1 MESLDILFIDLE
13 VATNTSKIYTIG
25 ALYKAEKYKGV
36 SISAIRDIY
45 FKYKPEYICGHNFIN
60 HDKRFLVETS
70 FNPIFD
76 KAEIIDTF
84 FVSMLLYPDKLSHK
98 LSKPYKTEAHIQN
111 DPFGDCV
118 ATQNLLELM
127 IDRFN
132 SFAPPIKTL
141 LASLL
146 SKNGYFKGFFSYV
159 GVELEKVDVY
169 NLFKDQIKCS
179 KERFEQQLNEYPS
192 EMAIILVYLKTNE
205 RTSLSYA
212 VLQIF
217 PNIVRLLKELKYNP
231 SSINLEQFADDEF
244 GIKGFREFEPRDKG
258 TDLFNLDAEKISQL
272 DIIKATLNDES
283 LLAIL
288 PTGGGKTFTF
298 QMPALIKAGAYKALT
313 IVISPLQA
321 LMKNHVDSFS
331 EKNQNYKVVAISGYL
346 SPIERLNAIAEVENG
361 IIDILY
367 LAPEALR
374 SNSIFNA
381 LKKRIIERFV
391 IDEAHCFSSWGHD
404 FRHDYKYIA
413 TFIKDLQDASP
424 FQGNIPV
431 SCLTA
436 TAKPEVLEDIKRY
449 FDDRLELKLSDYLAS
464 SKRTNLHYTAIEVF
478 DDKEKYETLIN
489 EIIRIGRK
497 PTIIYIPQNAR
508 MCRELSE
515 KMLQDLRLTALN
527 FVIEPFYSMID
538 SEIEDGK
545 RRGRNKSEI
554 LNDFIDDKINIVI
567 ATTAFGMGIDKPN
580 IQAVIHYET
589 SDSLESYL
597 QESGR
602 GGRSDDIEAECIV
615 LYANSDFDKLFN
627 RQNRSKIEY
636 GEINRI
642 LKEIKKEKRNPVI
655 LSTKQIA
662 EKAGIDTEDSSK
674 DYDVMIKTALLELEE
689 AGIIRRGRN
698 TTKIYAT
705 SINKEGN
712 SSTMEYVH
720 NVLDPHKAILD
731 LYDQMIRVMATI
743 IGRSKLDPI
752 EVDDLADNTGVNRSD
767 VHKVLYKLAE
777 FDLIAM
783 ENDISAFISGAVIKE
798 LESHFEI
805 ENKLIEFLKA
815 LPDYQNEFHLRD
827 VNDTRLEKTNYIGLS
842 RKIIQSFTHLSSLA
856 NKKFKV
862 KFKKEICRILEKTDL
877 IKVIELVKIRQSV
890 ARSVVD
896 TLLEKQKNS
905 SDEEVE
911 FSSTELQ
918 QSVNVVSK
926 ISTEGFHHTLVYL
939 HDTLKEFKLR
949 RGRLI
954 YYQAFALQKDNR
966 IEEALP
972 YQKRRD
978 YNQSLKLYYE
988 RKTEAIHIL
997 RAFYKKLSEEQTKY
1011 CEKFISDYFSMDY
1024 NAFKKDYKFNEKLI
1038 KLPLTEDRYRQIVE
1052 DLNEEQSRV
1061 FEDKTN
1067 RAVMVLA
1074 GPGSGKTKTLVHKIA
1089 SLITLENHKPEHF
1102 IMLTHGRA
1110 AATEFRDRLAK
1121 LIGGLAYEVDIM
1133 TFHAY
1138 ALQLI
1143 GKRANDQNRLDQVIE
1158 LATHGIKLGEIEIP
1172 YKTMLILDE
1181 YQDVSQKIYD
1191 FIKTLFNRME
1201 TDKRIIAVGDDD
1213 QCINNFNGNDRAEIR
1228 LMRTFENEFNY
1239 GVSVE
1244 EEDEN
1249 SGNFARYSLLNNY
1262 RSKSN
1267 IVTFANEFART
1278 IPDRLKCDDLIAN
1291 DSTNGYI
1298 EIFNYPLNTSMIQ
1311 NIADLVEKDSSENIA
1326 ILCKT
1331 NQAVLTMYS
1340 ILKAK
1345 GINVKYLTA
1354 KDGFRL
1360 GQLVEL
1366 QDFLEM
1372 WKKSSFD
1379 EAFMWVNERYKKST
1393 NLSLTQ
1399 KVIERFGNEAN
1410 FKSGSSEFLTTEF
1423 EKYLYDI
1430 EFEEFESTKA
1440 KVIVSTMHKAKGKEF
1455 DSVYLM
1461 VENNFIQ
1468 DDYQRRLLYVAIT
1481 RAKDNLHIH
1490 TQDRCFKMFESF
1502 ANDVHMI
1509 NMNHEEPNSIVLTMG
1524 LGDLSLSNKDAAVGI
1539 SETNPVAGEII
1550 SIEMQRFNEGTV
1562 RFKLSKNGQTIGVLS
1577 KPDGGKDRLSA
1588 KILDKEKDGYILDFN
1603 AEIEYVVD
1611 RQDPIT
1617 KESHLQVLSN
1627 ITMHRRS
1634 HPIS

>member
-1 MESLDILFIDLE
+1 MGSLDILFIDLE
-13 VATNTSKIYTIG
+13 VATNTSKIYAAG
-25 ALYKAEKYKGV
+25 ALYKDEAYKGE
-36 SISAIRDIY
+36 SISAIRDLY

-60 HDKRFLVETS
+60 HDKQFLVKSS

-76 KAEIIDTF
+76 TAKIIDTF
-84 FVSMLLYPDKLSHK
+84 FVSMLFYPDKVTHK

-132 SFAPPIKTL
+132 NLPAPLKTSL
-141 LASLL
+141 TLLL
-146 SKNGYFKGFFSYV
+146 SKNKYFNGFFSLV
-159 GVELEKVDVY
+159 GAELEKIVIYDF
-169 NLFKDQIKCS
+169 FKEQIKCS
-179 KERFEQQLNEYPS
+179 SDRFGQLARDYPA
-192 EMAIILVYLKTNE
+192 EMAIVLVYLNTSD

-212 VLQIF
+212 VLQTF
-217 PNIVRLLKELKYNP
+217 PHIVMLLKELQYDPK
-231 SSINLEQFADDEF
+231 SIDLERFAEDEF
-244 GIKGFREFEPRDKG
+244 GIKGFRDFEARESG
-258 TDLFNLDAEKISQL
+258 TDLFNMDAEKISQR
-272 DIIKATLNDES
+272 DIIQGALNDES
-283 LLAIL
+283 LLVIL

-298 QMPALIKAGAYKALT
+298 QMPALIKASAYKALT

-321 LMKNHVDSFS
+321 LMKNHVDSFR
-331 EKNQNYKVVAISGYL
+331 EKNQNYKVAAISGFL

-381 LKKRIIERFV
+381 IKKRIVDRFV

-413 TFIKDLQDASP
+413 TFIKDLQESSP
-424 FQGNIPV
+424 FQGSIPV

-449 FDDRLELKLSDYLAS
+449 FHERLDLTLVEYLAS
-464 SKRTNLHYTAIEVF
+464 AKRTNLHYTAIEVA
-478 DDKEKYETLIN
+478 DDKEKYERLIV
-489 EIIRIGRK
+489 EINRIGQK

-508 MCRELSE
+508 LCRELSE
-515 KMLQDLRLTALN
+515 KLLQDPRITAMELE
-527 FVIEPFYSMID
+527 IEPFYSMID

-545 RRGRNKSEI
+545 RIGRNKSEI
-554 LNDFIDDKINIVI
+554 LNDFIDDKIDIVI

-602 GGRSDDIEAECIV
+602 GGRSDAIDAECTV
-615 LYANSDFDKLFN
+615 LYTNSDFDKLFN
-627 RQNRSKIEY
+627 RQNRSKIEH

-655 LSTKQIA
+655 ISTKQLA

-689 AGIIRRGRN
+689 AGIIKRGRN

-705 SINKEGN
+705 SINKEDN
-712 SSTMEYVH
+712 SSNMEYVH
-720 NVLDPHKAILD
+720 KILDPHEEILD
-731 LYDQMIRVMATI
+731 LYDEMIRVMAAI

-783 ENDISAFISGAVIKE
+783 ENDVSAYITSAVKKE
-798 LESHFEI
+798 LESHFEF
-805 ENKLIEFLKA
+805 ENKLIEFFKA
-815 LPDYQNEFHLRD
+815 LPDYQHEFNLREVNEMQS
-827 VNDTRLEKTNYIGLS
+827 EKTNYIGLS
-842 RKIIQSFTHLSSLA
+842 RKIIQSFTHISSLA
-856 NKKFKV
+856 NQKFKV
-862 KFKKEICRILEKTDL
+862 KFKKDVCRILEKEDL
-877 IKVIELVKIRQSV
+877 AKVIELVQIRQMV

-896 TLLEKQKNS
+896 ILLKKQKNS
-905 SDEEVE
+905 IDEVE
-911 FSSTELQ
+911 FTSTKLQ
-918 QSVNVVSK
+918 QSVNEVSR
-926 ISTEGFHHTLVYL
+926 ISLEGFHHTLVYL
-939 HDTLKEFKLR
+939 HETLKEFKLR
-949 RGRLI
+949 KGRLI
-954 YYQAFALQKDNR
+954 YYQAFALQKSER
-966 IEEALP
+966 IEESTP
-972 YQKRRD
+972 YQKIRD
-978 YNQSLKLYYE
+978 YNKTLKLYYE
-988 RKTEAIHIL
+988 QKTESIHIL
-997 RAFYKKLSEEQTKY
+997 RVFYKKLSHERWGL

-1024 NAFKKDYKFNEKLI
+1024 NAFKKLYNFNEKLI
-1038 KLPLTEDRYRQIVE
+1038 KLPLTEERYRQIVE
-1052 DLNEEQSRV
+1052 DLNEEQTKV

-1067 RAVMVLA
+1067 RAIMVLA

-1102 IMLTHGRA
+1102 LMLTHGRA
-1110 AATEFRDRLAK
+1110 AAAEFRNRLAK

-1143 GKRANDQNRLDQVIE
+1143 GRRASDQNRLEQVIE
-1158 LATHGIKLGEIEIP
+1158 IATHKIDQGEIEIP

-1181 YQDVSQKIYD
+1181 YQDVSKKIYD
-1191 FIKTLFNRME
+1191 FIKTLFKKME
-1201 TDKRIIAVGDDD
+1201 MNKRIIAVGDDD
-1213 QCINNFNGNDRAEIR
+1213 QCINNFEGNDRADIS
-1228 LMRTFENEFNY
+1228 LMQTFENEFKE
-1239 GVSVE
+1239 GATSE
-1244 EEDEN
+1244 EKDEDEN
-1249 SGNFARYSLLNNY
+1249 PGNFARYTLLNNY

-1267 IVTFANEFART
+1267 IVNLSNAFARSFKY
-1278 IPDRLKCDDLIAN
+1278 RLKHDDLIAN
-1291 DSTNGYI
+1291 DTAKGYI
-1298 EIFNYPLNTSMIQ
+1298 QIVKYPLNTSMIQ
-1311 NIADLVEKDSSENIA
+1311 NIADLVEKDTSENIA

-1331 NQAVLTMYS
+1331 NQAVLNMYS
-1340 ILKAK
+1340 MLKAK
-1345 GINVKYLTA
+1345 GVNVKYLTG

-1360 GQLVEL
+1360 GQLIEL
-1366 QDFLEM
+1366 QSFLRV

-1379 EAFMWVNERYKKST
+1379 EAALRIKELYKDSRT
-1393 NLSLTQ
+1393 LPLAQ
-1399 KVIERFGNEAN
+1399 RVIERFENETN
-1410 FKSGSSEFLTTEF
+1410 FESGSSEFISTAF
-1423 EKYLYDI
+1423 EEYINEI

-1468 DDYQRRLLYVAIT
+1468 DDYQRRLIYVGIT
-1481 RAKDNLHIH
+1481 RAKENLYIH
-1490 TQDRCFKMFESF
+1490 TQDSCFKKFETF
-1502 ANDVHMI
+1502 ANDI
-1509 NMNHEEPNSIVLTMG
+1509 SIIKTTYDEPSSIVFAMG
-1524 LGDLSLSNKDAAVGI
+1524 LGDLSLANEIASKGI
-1539 SETNPVAGEII
+1539 SQTNPLAGDII
-1550 SIEMQRFNEGTV
+1550 AIEKQLYDDGNV
-1562 RFKLSKNGQTIGVLS
+1562 RFKLTKNGLTVGVLS
-1577 KPDGGKDRLSA
+1577 KPEGGKDRLST
-1588 KILDKEKDGYILDFN
+1588 KIINKEKEGYRLDSN
-1603 AEIEYVVD
+1603 AEIEYVVV
-1611 RQDPIT
+1611 RRDPIT
-1617 KESHLQVLSN
+1617 KISNSQVLCN
-1627 ITMHRRS
+1627 ITMNRN
-1634 HPIS
+1634 

>member
-1 MESLDILFIDLE
+1 MESLDIFYIDLE
-13 VATNTSKIYTIG
+13 VTVNSSRIDTIG
-25 ALYKAEKYKGV
+25 ALYKDETYKGE
-36 SISAIRDIY
+36 SISAVRELY
-45 FKYKPEYICGHNFIN
+45 LKYRPEYICGHNFIN
-60 HDKRFLVETS
+60 HDKRYLVKTS

-76 KAEIIDTF
+76 TAKIIDTF

-127 IDRFN
+127 INRFI
-132 SFAPPIKTL
+132 SFDSSLKAL

-146 SKNGYFKGFFSYV
+146 SKNEYFKGFFSYV
-159 GVELEKVDVY
+159 GVELEKVDIY
-169 NLFKDQIKCS
+169 DLFKDHIECS
-179 KERFEQQLNEYPS
+179 AERFAQLLNDFPTET
-192 EMAIILVYLKTNE
+192 AIILVYITTNE
-205 RTSLSYA
+205 RTALSYA
-212 VLQIF
+212 VLQTF
-217 PNIVRLLKELKYNP
+217 PNVVKVMKELQYDP
-231 SSINLEQFADDEF
+231 SSINLESFANDEF

-272 DIIKATLNDES
+272 DIIKAALNDES
-283 LLAIL
+283 FLAIL

-298 QMPALIKAGAYKALT
+298 QLPALIKAKAYKALT

-321 LMKNHVDSFS
+321 LMKNHVDSFR
-331 EKNQNYKVVAISGYL
+331 EKNQNYKVAAISGYL
-346 SPIERLNAIAEVENG
+346 SPIERLNAITEVENG

-413 TFIKDLQDASP
+413 TFIKDLQENSP
-424 FQGNIPV
+424 FQGIIPV

-449 FDDRLELKLSDYLAS
+449 FDERLNLKLSDYLAS
-464 SKRTNLHYTAIEVF
+464 AKRTNLYYSAIEVS
-478 DDKEKYETLIN
+478 DDKEKYETLIK

-515 KMLQDLRLTALN
+515 KLLQDTRIILME
-527 FVIEPFYSMID
+527 VEIEPFYSMID
-538 SEIEDGK
+538 SEIEEGK

-554 LNDFIDDKINIVI
+554 LNDFIKDKIDIVI

-602 GGRSDDIEAECIV
+602 GGRSDAIDAECIV

-636 GEINRI
+636 GEIKRI
-642 LKEIKKEKRNPVI
+642 LREIKKEKRNPVI
-655 LSTKQIA
+655 LSSKQLA
-662 EKAGIDTEDSSK
+662 EKVGIDTEDSSK

-689 AGIIRRGRN
+689 AGIIKRGRN

-705 SINKEGN
+705 SVKKEGN

-720 NVLDPHKAILD
+720 KVLDPHKEILD
-731 LYDQMIRVMATI
+731 LYDEMIRVMATI

-783 ENDISAFISGAVIKE
+783 ENDVSAYISGKVKND

-805 ENKLIEFLKA
+805 ENKLIEFLKT
-815 LPDYQNEFHLRD
+815 LPDYQHEFHLRD
-827 VNDTRLEKTNYIGLS
+827 IDEIRLEKTNHIGLS
-842 RKIIQSFTHLSSLA
+842 KKIIQSFTHLSSLA
-856 NKKFKV
+856 KKKFKV
-862 KFKKEICRILEKTDL
+862 TFKKEICRILEKEDL
-877 IKVIELVKIRQSV
+877 NNVINLVQLRQEV

-896 TLLEKQKNS
+896 TLLKKKKI

-911 FSSTELQ
+911 FSSIQLQ
-918 QSVNVVSK
+918 QSINHISK
-926 ISTEGFHHTLVYL
+926 ISIEGFHHTLVYL
-939 HDTLKEFKLR
+939 HENLKEFKLR

-954 YYQAFALQKDNR
+954 YYQGFALRKNDR

-972 YQKRRD
+972 YQKGRD
-978 YNQSLKLYYE
+978 YDKSLKLYYE

-997 RAFYKKLSEEQTKY
+997 QAFYKMLSRGQTKF
-1011 CEKFISDYFSMDY
+1011 CEKFVSDYFSMDY
-1024 NAFKKDYKFNEKLI
+1024 TKFKKDYKFNEKLI
-1038 KLPLTEDRYRQIVE
+1038 KLPVTEDRYRQIVE

-1061 FEDKTN
+1061 FEDKMN

-1102 IMLTHGRA
+1102 LMLTHGRA
-1110 AATEFRDRLAK
+1110 AATEFRNRLTK
-1121 LIGGLAYEVDIM
+1121 LIGGLGYEVDIM

-1143 GKRANDQNRLDQVIE
+1143 GKRGGDQSLKEVIK
-1158 LATHGIKLGEIEIP
+1158 LATDGVELGEIEIP
-1172 YKTMLILDE
+1172 YKTMMMLDE
-1181 YQDVSQKIYD
+1181 YQDVSQRIYN
-1191 FIKTLFNRME
+1191 FIKALFKRME
-1201 TDKRIIAVGDDD
+1201 AGKRIIAVGDDD
-1213 QCINNFNGNDRAEIR
+1213 QCINNFDGDDRAEITH
-1228 LMRTFENEFNY
+1228 MRVFENEFND
-1239 GVSVE
+1239 GTSLE
-1244 EEDEN
+1244 EKDEEEN
-1249 SGNFARYSLLNNY
+1249 SGDFARYSLLTNY

-1278 IPDRLKCDDLIAN
+1278 IPDRLKHNDLIAN
-1291 DSTNGYI
+1291 DSAQGYI
-1298 EIFNYPLNTSMIQ
+1298 QIVNYPLNTSMFQ
-1311 NIADLVEKDSSENIA
+1311 NIANLVEKDTSENIA

-1331 NQAVLTMYS
+1331 NQAVLTTYS

-1345 GINVKYLTA
+1345 GINVKYLTG

-1366 QDFLEM
+1366 QRFLEE
-1372 WKKSSFD
+1372 WKKSSLD
-1379 EAFMWVNERYKKST
+1379 EAFKWINERYKQST
-1393 NLSLTQ
+1393 NITLIQ
-1399 KVIERFGNEAN
+1399 KVIERFLNETN
-1410 FKSGSSEFLTTEF
+1410 FESGSSEFLTTEF
-1423 EKYLYDI
+1423 EKYLYEI

-1481 RAKDNLHIH
+1481 RAKENLYIH
-1490 TQDRCFKMFESF
+1490 TQDCCFKIFESL
-1502 ANDVHMI
+1502 ANDVSMI
-1509 NMNHEEPNSIVLTMG
+1509 NITHEEPSSIILTMG
-1524 LGDLSLSNKDAAVGI
+1524 LGDLSLSNKSAADGI
-1539 SETNPVAGEII
+1539 DMTNPVAGEII
-1550 SIEMQRFNEGTV
+1550 SIEMQRYHDGAV

-1577 KPDGGKDRLSA
+1577 KPDGGTDRLSA
-1588 KILDKEKDGYILDFN
+1588 KILHKEKEGYILDSN
-1603 AEIEYVVD
+1603 AEIEYVVIH
-1611 RQDPIT
+1611 QDTIT

-1627 ITMHRRS
+1627 ITMNRGNHRKN
-1634 HPIS
+1634 